1 MHSAHFHPLLC
12 WLTLAGN
19 NPEFFVPFITHTD
32 GAVIPMLPV
41 HSEGYRDW
49 LQNATQRSR
58 QWLESSEFNGAAGSH
73 CVVPTGEGTIKA
85 VVFGAN
91 RDDHLAQL
99 ATLACNLPTGAYRL
113 SSDWPRE
120 QRLLAALGWGLA
132 QYQFNRYKNRT
143 PPGAR
148 LLLEEDLADDVPRL
162 LAAQCLVRDLV
173 NTPTEDMGPDQLVAA
188 LQEEADRFDAK
199 VSLISG
205 EDLLTENFP
214 AIHAVGRAASRAPRL
229 ACLDWGDSSKP
240 LLALVGKGV
249 CFDTGGLN
257 IKAGNGMALMKK
269 DMGGAA
275 HVIALARLVMQYRL
289 PVHLMVLVPAV
300 ENAIAGNAYRP
311 GDVLSTRK
319 GLSVEIGNTDA
330 EGRLV
335 LADALALACESMP
348 DLVLDFATLTGAAR
362 VAMGP
367 DIPPLFSN
375 CDALA
380 EGLVEAGVRVADPL
394 WRLPLHRP
402 YLELISSE
410 IADLNNSGKNGFAG
424 CITAALFLE
433 KFVDGN
439 IDWAHIDTFAWNP
452 TNRPGKPVGGE
463 ALGLRAA
470 FAYLQ
475 QRYAASA

>member
-1 MHSAHFHPLLC
+1 M
-12 WLTLAGN
+12 
-19 NPEFFVPFITHTD
+19 PFIHSTD
-32 GAVIPMLPV
+32 ATVVPLMPV
-41 HSEGYRDW
+41 HSEDYRVW

-58 QWLESSEFNGAAGSH
+58 QWLECSEFNGAAGTH

-91 RDDHLAQL
+91 NDDHLAQL
-99 ATLACNLPTGAYRL
+99 ATLATSLPSGVYCL
-113 SSDWPRE
+113 HSDWPRE

-132 QYQFNRYKNRT
+132 QYQFKRYKKRT
-143 PPGAR
+143 PSGAR
-148 LLLEEDLADDVPRL
+148 LKLDDDIAEDATRL

-188 LQEEADRFDAK
+188 LQAEADRFDAEVK
-199 VSLISG
+199 VISG
-205 EDLLTENFP
+205 DDLLTENFP

-229 ACLDWGDSSKP
+229 ACLEWGSRSQP

-257 IKAGNGMALMKK
+257 IKPGSGMVLMKK

-275 HVIALARLVMQYRL
+275 HVIALARLVMEYQL
-289 PVHLMVLVPAV
+289 PVRLMVLVPAV

-311 GDVLSTRK
+311 GDVLATRK

-375 CDALA
+375 RDELA
-380 EGLVEAGVRVADPL
+380 AGLVDAGSRVADPL

-410 IADLNNSGKNGFAG
+410 IADLNNSGKNSFAG

-433 KFVDGN
+433 KFVDSG

-452 TNRPGKPVGGE
+452 TSKPGKPVGGE
-463 ALGLRAA
+463 ALGLRAT

-475 QRYAASA
+475 QRYGTAS